1 MTRNAHECAYR
12 RAREPQATNVPP
24 GPSKVVALR
33 GGIHAALADMS
44 GLIATSD
51 NLMAA
56 SREICSRMGLKTT
69 RDPYADM
76 LGPAGTPAAVLAV
89 YHSLTHTLV
98 LGARIAGDAVTS
110 VSKRLAGNATA
121 LLAGVVVPP
130 WEVQA
135 YPEWC
140 LARIG
145 LVSDTAVGFEIYS
158 GLAAGLSVDV
168 RLFRNMAE
176 RLQLATGI
184 ATEKSL
190 EAEFVHPAELY
201 GTWLQLHIAAG
212 TQLQLS
218 DFKATQ
224 SLKEKNR
231 KLREAR
237 RPDTR
242 ECPHSYAWE
251 CYACPLGAG
260 DCPLAV
266 RAKKPPLKP
275 CKAEHEGFVEKGDL
289 CVTCTAN
296 MWRAQRGIS
305 PLYLPPKIHRKEPK
319 HVDDTAESTRSG
331 REGHH
336 LDVPVT

>member
-12 RAREPQATNVPP
+12 RAREPQATNTPP
-24 GPSKVVALR
+24 GPAKSVTLR
-33 GGIHAALADMS
+33 GGIHAILADMV
-44 GLIATSD
+44 GLIATPD
-51 NLMAA
+51 NLMGA
-56 SREICSRMGLKTT
+56 SREICSKMGLKTT

-76 LGPAGTPAAVLAV
+76 LGPVGTPAAVLAV
-89 YHSLTHTLV
+89 YHSLTQTLV
-98 LGARIAGDAVTS
+98 LGARIAADAVTAA
-110 VSKRLAGNATA
+110 SKRLAGNTTA

-140 LARIG
+140 LARIS
-145 LVSDTAVGFEIYS
+145 LVSDTAVGFEVYS

-190 EAEFVHPAELY
+190 EAEFVHPSELY
-201 GTWLQLHIAAG
+201 GMWLQVHVVAG

-218 DFKATQ
+218 DFKAPQ

-237 RPDTR
+237 RPEAR
-242 ECPHSYAWE
+242 ECPHGYCWE
-251 CYACPLGAG
+251 CYACPLGLG
-260 DCPLAV
+260 ECHLAV
-266 RAKKPPLKP
+266 RSKKAPVKV
-275 CKAEHEGFVEKGDL
+275 CKSGHEGFVERGEL

-296 MWRAQRGIS
+296 VWRAQRGIV
-305 PLYLPPKIHRKEPK
+305 PLYLPPKVHRKESQ
-319 HVDDTAESTRSG
+319 HVDDTAESTRAG
-331 REGHH
+331 RERHH